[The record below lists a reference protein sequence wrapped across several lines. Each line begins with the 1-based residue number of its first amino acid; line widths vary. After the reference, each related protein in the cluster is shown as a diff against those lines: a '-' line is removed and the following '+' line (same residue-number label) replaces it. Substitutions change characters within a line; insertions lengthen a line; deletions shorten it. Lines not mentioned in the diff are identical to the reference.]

1 MIRDN
6 TGTVGIKAEG
16 RAVSLSPTILRSK
29 AMTISMRPLLERS
42 ATQQN
47 YSGDSFMKT
56 TLIGIAA
63 TAALSLFGLSAHANC
78 AYPSAGNQQLGQL
91 VQFPAHQFMNHEGI
105 VGTWLVN
112 YGPVGQ
118 AFIQWHSDG
127 TEWENITHPSIGGN
141 ICMGSWVA
149 TGWRTY
155 SRNHFGWIFDS
166 TTGLIAGYFN
176 ETETDTLSKDGNS
189 YAGTNV
195 TIFYDTDRNV
205 VPAPGAPSPP
215 PPGGYPGTSSAV
227 RIAP

>member
-1 MIRDN
+1 MFLDICN
-6 TGTVGIKAEG
+6 TK
-16 RAVSLSPTILRSK
+16 
-29 AMTISMRPLLERS
+29 RS

-47 YSGDSFMKT
+47 HSGDNFMKT

-63 TAALSLFGLSAHANC
+63 TAALSLFGLPSHANC
-78 AYPSAGNQQLGQL
+78 AYSGAENQHFIQLPGR
-91 VQFPAHQFMNHEGI
+91 HFMDHEGI

-141 ICMGSWVA
+141 ICMGSWMA
-149 TGWRTY
+149 TGPRTY
-155 SRNHFGWIFDS
+155 SRNHFGWVFDS
-166 TTGLIAGYFN
+166 TTGLPAGYFN

-189 YAGTNV
+189 YSGTNV
-195 TIFYDTDRNV
+195 TIFYALANNV
-205 VPAPGAPSPP
+205 VPAPGAPSPAP
-215 PPGGYPGTSSAV
+215 AGGYSGTASAT

>member
-1 MIRDN
+1 
-6 TGTVGIKAEG
+6 
-16 RAVSLSPTILRSK
+16 
-29 AMTISMRPLLERS
+29 
-42 ATQQN
+42 
-47 YSGDSFMKT
+47 MKT

-78 AYPSAGNQQLGQL
+78 AYPSAGNHQDIQL
-91 VQFPAHQFMNHEGI
+91 PAHHLMDHEGI

-149 TGWRTY
+149 TGPRTY

-176 ETETDTLSKDGNS
+176 ETETDTLSRDGNS
-189 YAGTNV
+189 YTGTNV
-195 TIFYDTDRNV
+195 TIFYDLANNV
-205 VPAPGAPSPP
+205 VPAPGAPSPAP
-215 PPGGYPGTSSAV
+215 SDGYPGTSSAV
-227 RIAP
+227 RIEP

>member
-1 MIRDN
+1 MTRDN
-6 TGTVGIKAEG
+6 TG
-16 RAVSLSPTILRSK
+16 
-29 AMTISMRPLLERS
+29 

-47 YSGDSFMKT
+47 HSGDNFMKT

-63 TAALSLFGLSAHANC
+63 IAALSLFGLPANANC
-78 AYPSAGNQQLGQL
+78 AYPSAGNQQGIQL
-91 VQFPAHQFMNHEGI
+91 PAYRHQQFGDHEGI

-127 TEWENITHPSIGGN
+127 TEWENITHPGIGGN

-149 TGWRTY
+149 TGPWTY
-155 SRNHFGWIFDS
+155 FRNHFGWIFDS

-195 TIFYDTDRNV
+195 TIFYDMAGNV
-205 VPAPGAPSPP
+205 VPAPGAPSPAP
-215 PPGGYPGTSSAV
+215 SGGYPGTSSAV
-227 RIAP
+227 RIVP

>member
-1 MIRDN
+1 M
-6 TGTVGIKAEG
+6 K
-16 RAVSLSPTILRSK
+16 
-29 AMTISMRPLLERS
+29 ISMRPLFKRS
-42 ATQQN
+42 ARQQN
-47 YSGDSFMKT
+47 HSEENFMKS

-63 TAALSLFGLSAHANC
+63 TAALAVFGLPAQANC
-78 AYPSAGNQQLGQL
+78 AYPSAGNKQDMQL
-91 VQFPAHQFMNHEGI
+91 PASRHHFEVHEGI

-127 TEWENITHPSIGGN
+127 TEWENITHPAIGGN
-141 ICMGSWVA
+141 ICMGSWVQ
-149 TGWRTY
+149 TGPWTY
-155 SRNHFGWIFDS
+155 SRNHLGGFFDFS
-166 TTGLIAGYFN
+166 TGLVAGFFN

-189 YAGTNV
+189 YSGTSV
-195 TIFYDTDRNV
+195 TIFYDLASPPNV